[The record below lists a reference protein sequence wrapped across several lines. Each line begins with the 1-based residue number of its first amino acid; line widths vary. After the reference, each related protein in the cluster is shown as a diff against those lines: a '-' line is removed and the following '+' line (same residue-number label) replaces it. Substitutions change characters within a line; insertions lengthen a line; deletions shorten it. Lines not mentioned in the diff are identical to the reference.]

1 MIRQRHFCRPP
12 RHPAAAGAFVVCLAL
27 ALCAQGAGPVA
38 GQEHE
43 GTRAVVNA
51 LPPRLPLEVV
61 VKHQELLT
69 DPKNA
74 CWLRD
79 LEVEVTNI
87 GSRPIYFVS
96 LLLLLPGAKLGG
108 LQPVYKLR
116 FGNLALGSFTAIARP
131 EDVPL
136 VPGASAVIRVSEDE
150 ALMWEKW
157 KARGTATDPQKLVLV
172 LHQLNFGDGTGL
184 VGRDGRR
191 MPNPNA
197 GSRRRAAPKW
207 RGR

>member
-1 MIRQRHFCRPP
+1 MTSQTLFCRSARQRR
-12 RHPAAAGAFVVCLAL
+12 AAGALVVCLGL
-27 ALCAQGAGPVA
+27 ALCAHGAGPVA

-43 GTRAVVNA
+43 GTRAFVNA
-51 LPPRLPLEVV
+51 LPPRLPLKVV
-61 VKHQELLT
+61 VLQQELVA
-69 DPKNA
+69 DPKNGR
-74 CWLRD
+74 WLRD

-116 FGNLALGSFTAIARP
+116 FGNPALGSFTAVARP
-131 EDVPL
+131 EDIPL
-136 VPGASAVIRVSEDE
+136 VPGASTVIRVSEDE
-150 ALMWEKW
+150 ALIWEKW
-157 KARGTATDPQKLVLV
+157 KARGAATDPQKLVLA

-184 VGRDGRR
+184 VGRDGRQ